1 MEGTVGLRANLRKK
15 LGNFHLDL
23 ELMCRVGETV
33 CVVGPSGSGKT
44 SLLRLLAGLGK
55 PEAGVIRM
63 GEEVWFDS
71 DARIFL
77 PPQRRSAGLAFQD
90 YSLFPHMTIRQNV
103 AYAATNAAKI
113 DALLTTFGID
123 HLKDKLPGQVSGGER
138 QRGAL
143 CQALARGP
151 RLLLLDEPFSAL
163 DLETRI
169 DLRGELRRI
178 QRDSP
183 LCMVHVTH
191 DLNEAL
197 YLGDQILALQNGQSS
212 PQWLERQ
219 MEFLR
224 QEQIMV
230 RKKITAGG
238 RHHVDGR

>member
-1 MEGTVGLRANLRKK
+1 
-15 LGNFHLDL
+15 
-23 ELMCRVGETV
+23 
-33 CVVGPSGSGKT
+33 
-44 SLLRLLAGLGK
+44 
-55 PEAGVIRM
+55 
-63 GEEVWFDS
+63 
-71 DARIFL
+71 
-77 PPQRRSAGLAFQD
+77 
-90 YSLFPHMTIRQNV
+90 V
-103 AYAATNAAKI
+103 AYAATDAAKI
-113 DALLTTFGID
+113 HALLRTFGID

-212 PQWLERQ
+212 PQWLKRQ
-219 MEFLR
+219 MEFLYR
-224 QEQIMV
+224 EQAIV
-230 RKKITAGG
+230 STKFRNDAKCVVLTDCYHEQRRVSHA
-238 RHHVDGR
+238 